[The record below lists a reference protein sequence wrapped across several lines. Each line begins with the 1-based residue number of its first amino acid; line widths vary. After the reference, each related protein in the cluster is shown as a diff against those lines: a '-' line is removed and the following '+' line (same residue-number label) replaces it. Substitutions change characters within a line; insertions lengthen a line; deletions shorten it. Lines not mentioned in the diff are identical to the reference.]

1 MIFILVA
8 IAFVIPG
15 IPIAVTAILA
25 SLSMVIVG
33 ILTPSEALSF
43 FGNDTVIMI
52 AGASVIA
59 NAIFE
64 TGLASKLG
72 KGIVRWKWAVRN
84 ERNFLAV
91 MFMVTAALSSVMGN
105 VPVLAIMF
113 PVASAVVSESEGRI
127 QRKSLYM
134 AMAIA
139 SGLGGNVTLAGSSM
153 NMLAQGI
160 LQSTEGVESLGFFTL
175 TRGAVPSILISLLYF
190 ITVGNMLQRKV
201 FNFSDND
208 GTPESEHRE
217 FRKDK
222 AIITAVCFCLCIAGF
237 IAGIWSIGMTSLLAA
252 TVCILT
258 GCISFKTAMQKMDW
272 TTICVLAGALGFAGG
287 VNTSGAGA
295 ILAEKAL
302 GLFGGSEANPYVGVF
317 MIGLIGGLFTNVMQ
331 NNAVVAILL
340 PIAITMSQTM
350 SVNSLPFVAAVIYSA
365 SFAFATPIGTAPMTM
380 SLSAGYRFMDYIKIG
395 GLCELLA
402 ILVTGLCIPLFYP
415 F

>member
-113 PVASAVVSESEGRI
+113 PVASAVVS
-127 QRKSLYM
+127 
-134 AMAIA
+134 
-139 SGLGGNVTLAGSSM
+139 
-153 NMLAQGI
+153 
-160 LQSTEGVESLGFFTL
+160 
-175 TRGAVPSILISLLYF
+175 
-190 ITVGNMLQRKV
+190 
-201 FNFSDND
+201 
-208 GTPESEHRE
+208 
-217 FRKDK
+217 
-222 AIITAVCFCLCIAGF
+222 
-237 IAGIWSIGMTSLLAA
+237 
-252 TVCILT
+252 
-258 GCISFKTAMQKMDW
+258 
-272 TTICVLAGALGFAGG
+272 
-287 VNTSGAGA
+287 
-295 ILAEKAL
+295 
-302 GLFGGSEANPYVGVF
+302 
-317 MIGLIGGLFTNVMQ
+317 
-331 NNAVVAILL
+331 
-340 PIAITMSQTM
+340 
-350 SVNSLPFVAAVIYSA
+350 
-365 SFAFATPIGTAPMTM
+365 
-380 SLSAGYRFMDYIKIG
+380 
-395 GLCELLA
+395 
-402 ILVTGLCIPLFYP
+402 
-415 F
+415 